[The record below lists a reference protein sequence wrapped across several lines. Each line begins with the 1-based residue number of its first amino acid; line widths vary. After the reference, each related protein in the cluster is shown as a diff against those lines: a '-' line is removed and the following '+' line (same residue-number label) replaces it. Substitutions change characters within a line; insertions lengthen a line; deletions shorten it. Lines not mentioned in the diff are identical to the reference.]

1 LPIVASGL
9 LSLLFFVYKIKG
21 ESMNFLNNF
30 VSKSFV
36 IVLSV
41 FCLSLDAKYQEITN
55 KRKYND
61 FINQYQ
67 YTVLCFVDSTPDEL
81 FEVEMEKEDRKEL
94 RQKKKEHK
102 QSIRLFERALK
113 AASLTGDYKKL
124 LKKDVG
130 FLVVDVAKRSV
141 EKLGNQFLFD
151 ELPSCVLLN
160 NGEPVD
166 EYDQPVKI
174 SGASSKKDF
183 LDFLDDYAQDELDE
197 LKDQREEEAE
207 QKRVERIA
215 RLNAQAR
222 YYGWNPYGGYG
233 SYYGGYGMYPYYS
246 PYGYRRAHVGFG
258 IAI

>member
-1 LPIVASGL
+1 MS
-9 LSLLFFVYKIKG
+9 F
-21 ESMNFLNNF
+21 
-30 VSKSFV
+30 SKSFVLKSLV

-41 FCLSLDAKYQEITN
+41 FCLALDAKYQEITN

-81 FEVEMEKEDRKEL
+81 FGDEVETEDRKEL
-94 RQKKKEHK
+94 RQMKKEHK
-102 QSIRLFERALK
+102 QSTRLFEKALK

-130 FLVVDVAKRSV
+130 FLLVDVAKQSV
-141 EKLGNQFLFD
+141 EKLGNEFLFS

-233 SYYGGYGMYPYYS
+233 GYYGGYGMSPYYY
-246 PYGYRRAHVGFG
+246 PYGYHRGHVGFG
-258 IAI
+258 IVL